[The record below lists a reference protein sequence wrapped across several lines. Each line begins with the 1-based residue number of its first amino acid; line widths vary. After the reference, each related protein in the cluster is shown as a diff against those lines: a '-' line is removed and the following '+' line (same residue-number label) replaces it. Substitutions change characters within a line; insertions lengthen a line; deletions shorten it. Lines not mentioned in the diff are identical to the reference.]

1 MKTIALITL
10 LACGV
15 LWFAIKPTND
25 LVARYVGAQQ
35 ALAGVDPYS
44 DAATDAIQRGYYG
57 RPARPDEDQQRFAYP
72 GYSLFVFAPLAP
84 LPIRVALVVSQG
96 IQLALMLIA
105 LRRLGVTSLAAAG
118 ILIALKEPLVSLLIG
133 NVSLWVAAWIGFA
146 LVELQRGRE
155 GRAGV
160 YMAVA
165 AIQPTLAVPIALLM
179 LVNRRRGLTTYLAS
193 MTVLVGAS
201 CILWGFWI
209 PDWLAQVRAYG
220 GYVSYLV
227 WLPAIL
233 PPVVIVG
240 ALAGVRAWL
249 INDPLPRYAHSLV
262 ATVSLAPLTGL
273 YHLTLFALVKLPVWA
288 WIVPGVIVWGM
299 SPLPFEIRRFEP
311 LLWAGV
317 VVIYHWLRERVPIFR
332 PQPA

>member
-10 LACGV
+10 IACGV

-35 ALAGVDPYS
+35 ALAGINPYS
-44 DAATDAIQRGYYG
+44 DTATDAIQRGYYG
-57 RPARPDEDQQRFAYP
+57 RLAREDEDQQRFAYP
-72 GYSLFVFAPLAP
+72 GYSLFVFAPLAL

-96 IQLALMLIA
+96 VQLALMLIA
-105 LRRLGVTSLAAAG
+105 MRRLGVTSLAAAG
-118 ILIALKEPLVSLLIG
+118 ILVALKEPLVSLLIG

-146 LVELQRGRE
+146 LVDLQRGRE

-160 YMAVA
+160 CMAVA
-165 AIQPTLAVPIALLM
+165 AVQPTLAVPLALLM
-179 LVNRRRGLTTYLAS
+179 LANRRRGLTVYLVS
-193 MTVLVGAS
+193 MALLVGAS

-233 PPVVIVG
+233 PPIIIIG
-240 ALAGVRAWL
+240 AVAGVRSWL
-249 INDPLPRYAHSLV
+249 SSDLQSRFAHSI
-262 ATVSLAPLTGL
+262 AAIVSLIPLTGL
-273 YHLTLFALVKLPVWA
+273 YHLSLFALVRLPMWTWLA
-288 WIVPGVIVWGM
+288 LGVVVWGM
-299 SPLPFEIRRFEP
+299 SPLPFEVRRFEP
-311 LLWAGV
+311 LLWIGAV
-317 VVIYHWLRERVPIFR
+317 VVYHRLRGRAPVLK
-332 PQPA
+332 QQTT